1 METLGVSV
9 LEVTHISN
17 LPTVCIKLMQVVG
30 WVWHYDEVL
39 THEMSIFVKI
49 LFNFKK
55 KILAWIMT
63 NLLKT
68 LLILP
73 KTKNLNWLYHV
84 ILKI

>member
-1 METLGVSV
+1 MQTLGVSV

-55 KILAWIMT
+55 KILAWIKGKPSG
-63 NLLKT
+63 NPLT
-68 LLILP
+68 L
-73 KTKNLNWLYHV
+73 TKSQEFDLVTHV
-84 ILKI
+84 TLKI